1 MPLVCSIGADVRQMA
16 LEAIEEPAWFYQTGI
31 NEDGGISLYHRL
43 PGRLP
48 KRIANKGNSIFI
60 SATLSVA
67 GSFKN
72 FQGSMGIDAISSLSS
87 IIEPEHH
94 GTIELHT
101 PLDEEPAEVIHRAT
115 KPCLVVT
122 PSFELA
128 ETIGKQIPNA
138 TVRLQTETT
147 TEAAKRIGADG
158 VLIAAGAWA
167 GLDTPT
173 VWVSIV
179 VPKIPLT
186 RQVGQSVTYSISV
199 KK

>member
-1 MPLVCSIGADVRQMA
+1 MA